1 MSAAPK
7 RTFKVR
13 FASGSKYQK
22 AIESRGHETPS
33 CRISLPSHSNP
44 HCKETPKPQRTK
56 SRLGCLECRIR
67 RVKCDE
73 TFPVC
78 LRCQRRGS
86 VCMASNRPA
95 RWRIEMPWL
104 SNMAF
109 LNSWP
114 VDNPPNK
121 RLVQYWVEQVSQGL
135 CIDKDYNPLALPLL
149 PYMVA
154 SPSLLHAIQSISA
167 GHEVFFN
174 DRDLA
179 LCLQERGHSM
189 RLVREELQVQ
199 DSETISVTSLLTIF
213 LLGVSSSWIDSGPES
228 SWGKEHLDGARALI
242 KVIMASPR
250 NMARSSNEADPL
262 IQLLHGWFL
271 YWDMTCSILDD
282 PDNVLNQGIPTFGQ
296 DPDCFHPMIGFSSE
310 LYSKVAD
317 IGRHCRRLYDG
328 GHADPGF
335 DDRETERQLLAWSPT
350 RGDRYI
356 RDLSCAYRNH
366 GLLMLYESRHLVESS
381 ETFATFDTPH
391 GQDQNENEPASESTV
406 RSLAL
411 KTIESMLETP
421 LTEPC
426 VNYQSLPLLSAAAEL
441 TSADTDLRNEVISRF
456 KALYSLARF
465 PIYMRSVE
473 LLEELW
479 SLRDCGLGVSWLD
492 LSLTKGWKLCYS

>member
-1 MSAAPK
+1 MSVATK
-7 RTFKVR
+7 RPFKVR
-13 FASGSKYQK
+13 FANGSKYQK
-22 AIESRGHETPS
+22 AIEAHEHEPS
-33 CRISLPSHSNP
+33 ACQISFPSHSTSR
-44 HCKETPKPQRTK
+44 CKESSKPQRTK

-104 SNMAF
+104 SNMAL

-114 VDNPPNK
+114 ADNPPNK
-121 RLVQYWVEQVSQGL
+121 RLVQYWIEQVSQGL
-135 CIDKDYNPLALPLL
+135 CIDKNHNPLALPLL

-174 DRDLA
+174 DRALT

-199 DSETISVTSLLTIF
+199 DSETISITSILTVF
-213 LLGVSSSWIDSGPES
+213 LLGVSSSWIESRPE

-242 KVIMASPR
+242 KVILAGPR
-250 NMARSSNEADPL
+250 NMAGSRNEADPL
-262 IQLLHGWFL
+262 IQLLYGWFL

-282 PDNVLNQGIPTFGQ
+282 PDNVLNQGIPTLGQ

-317 IGRHCRRLYDG
+317 VGRHCRRLYDR
-328 GHADPGF
+328 GHADPDF
-335 DDRETERQLLAWSPT
+335 DDGEAERQLLAWLPT
-350 RGDRYI
+350 RGDKYI

-366 GLLMLYESRHLVESS
+366 GLLMLYEARHLVESS
-381 ETFATFDTPH
+381 DTFSSFDKRDGH
-391 GQDQNENEPASESTV
+391 DQNDNEPGSASNI

-411 KTIESMLETP
+411 QTIESMLETP

-441 TSADTDLRNEVISRF
+441 TSADTDLRNKVISRY

-465 PIYMRSVE
+465 PIYMRSVQ

-479 SLRDCGLGVSWLD
+479 PLRDCGLGVSWLD